1 MVDVSHE
8 GPPRCWTGGHGLHA
22 GSLQDYGPRAQAG
35 GWRLARDGCNS
46 RDDGDAELIGE
57 RGAPATCPRLLGFLR
72 SASWQKFRERWRTI
86 DAVPS
91 GDAARGSTNDPK
103 VQEAGRL
110 ALEALDELEKDPL
123 AEGIEPGTFQA
134 LKFVVSNRIAVLS
147 GLEFRLMVAHMM
159 PSGSDMARA
168 RAGASLEQ
176 RIDALIELRKKGAL
190 TPEERDLALRG
201 ITNRIHLLVVLQSM
215 HGYFMSDPLERA
227 ESLEDLQ
234 RVLEARRASDSG
246 AKDLV
251 EQLEK
256 GLAEARSMAPV
267 LDAMVADLER

>member
-1 MVDVSHE
+1 MKAPHAA
-8 GPPRCWTGGHGLHA
+8 GLVVTA
-22 GSLQDYGPRAQAG
+22 CT
-35 GWRLARDGCNS
+35 LAACRTTAPEPKPADGAS
-46 RDDGDAELIGE
+46 
-57 RGAPATCPRLLGFLR
+57 PATVVIPATTATPSSSANAAPLPPAPRLLGFLR